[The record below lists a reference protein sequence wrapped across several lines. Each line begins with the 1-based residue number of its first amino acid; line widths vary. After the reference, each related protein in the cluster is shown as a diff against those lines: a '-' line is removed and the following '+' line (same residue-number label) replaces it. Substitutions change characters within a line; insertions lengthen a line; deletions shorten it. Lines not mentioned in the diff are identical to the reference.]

1 MIFLYVKRV
10 NCMEKISK
18 MEEKKEIKK
27 NKLLNASISLF
38 LEKGFN
44 DTTIQDIV
52 DRAELAKGTF
62 YLYFHDK
69 YEIQDEL
76 IIRQSKKL
84 FDSALK
90 SLDKTKYKKLE
101 DQIIFVIDYIIDAL
115 SKNTLLLKI
124 ISKNLSWGLYSSKLQ
139 TLLNNDDIGARGYFL
154 KKAKEE
160 NLRLN
165 NPDITLYLIVELASA
180 TCFSAIINKQ
190 PFTINTIKPY
200 LYSSIRKML
209 H

>member
-1 MIFLYVKRV
+1 
-10 NCMEKISK
+10 MEKISK